1 MRVKGSSASRNK
13 LKKLYSITKGFWGR
27 KKNVYRRAREAY
39 LHALTSAFAGRKLKK
54 RDFRKLWIVRINAAA
69 RANGIAYSALISG
82 LKRANITI
90 NRKMLADLAVNDM
103 AAFAQLVEKAKA
115 ALNETMFEGRTLKID
130 EARPP
135 QPRTSFRPRY

>member
-13 LKKLYSITKGFWGR
+13 QKKLYSITKGFWGR

-69 RANGIAYSALISG
+69 RVNGIAYSALING

-90 NRKMLADLAVNDM
+90 NRKMLADLAVND
-103 AAFAQLVEKAKA
+103 APAFAQLVEKARA
-115 ALNETMFEGRTLKID
+115 AL
-130 EARPP
+130 
-135 QPRTSFRPRY
+135 

>member
-39 LHALTSAFAGRKLKK
+39 LHALTSAFAGRKNKK

-69 RANGIAYSALISG
+69 RANGIAYSALMNG
-82 LKRANITI
+82 LKKANITI
-90 NRKMLADLAVNDM
+90 NRKMLADLAINDM
-103 AAFAQLVEKAKA
+103 SAFAQLVEKARA
-115 ALNETMFEGRTLKID
+115 AL
-130 EARPP
+130 
-135 QPRTSFRPRY
+135 

>member
-1 MRVKGSSASRNK
+1 MRVKGSSASRSK
-13 LKKLYSITKGFWGR
+13 HKKLYSITKGFWGR

-69 RANGIAYSALISG
+69 RANGIAYSALING

-115 ALNETMFEGRTLKID
+115 AL
-130 EARPP
+130 
-135 QPRTSFRPRY
+135 

>member
-13 LKKLYSITKGFWGR
+13 IKKLFRITKGFWGR

-39 LHALTSAFAGRKLKK
+39 LHALTTCFAGRKNRK

-69 RANGIAYSALISG
+69 RANCIAYSALING
-82 LKRANITI
+82 LKKADITI

-115 ALNETMFEGRTLKID
+115 AL
-130 EARPP
+130 
-135 QPRTSFRPRY
+135 